1 MARILV
7 VEDDPMNCK
16 LFEAILSRVGHHEVI
31 VALNAEDTISKAF
44 DGGVDLI
51 VMDVSLQNWV
61 YNGSEVNGI
70 DLTKIIK
77 SSEKSRNIPV
87 LLATAHAMERDR
99 EDLIYKSGA
108 NDYFSKPIY
117 DYSLFLSK
125 INELLKLNN
134 PVIKGV

>member
-1 MARILV
+1 MARILI
-7 VEDDPMNCK
+7 VEDDSMNCK
-16 LFEAILSRVGHHEVI
+16 LFDTILSRVGHHEVI
-31 VALNAEDTISKAF
+31 VAVNAEDAVSKAF
-44 DGGVDLI
+44 DSGIDLI
-51 VMDVSLQNWV
+51 IMDVSLQNWV
-61 YNGSEVNGI
+61 YKSSEVNGI

-87 LLATAHAMERDR
+87 LLVTAYAMQKDK

-108 NDYFSKPIY
+108 DDYFSKPVD
-117 DYSLFLSK
+117 DYSFFLSK